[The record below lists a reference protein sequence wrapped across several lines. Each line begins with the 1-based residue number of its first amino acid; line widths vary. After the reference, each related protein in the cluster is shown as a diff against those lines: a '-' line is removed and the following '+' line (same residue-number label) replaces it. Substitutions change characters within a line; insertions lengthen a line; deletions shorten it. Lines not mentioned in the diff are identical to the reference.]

1 MLSKEQAAHPIV
13 HHLVLITKKYLST
26 FADLTIDIPLDRYH
40 YALLYIY
47 QNNEKLTQQDL
58 ADYFK
63 VDKSFMVNM
72 IDYLVKKGF
81 VYRKTDLDDR
91 RKHLIKLTK
100 KAHQFL
106 PEINDA
112 LVKTNKKALELVT
125 NEQLEVFWKVIQQ
138 IEVNLNIESQHNISI
153 DFIKTKI

>member
-1 MLSKEQAAHPIV
+1 MLSKEQATHPIV